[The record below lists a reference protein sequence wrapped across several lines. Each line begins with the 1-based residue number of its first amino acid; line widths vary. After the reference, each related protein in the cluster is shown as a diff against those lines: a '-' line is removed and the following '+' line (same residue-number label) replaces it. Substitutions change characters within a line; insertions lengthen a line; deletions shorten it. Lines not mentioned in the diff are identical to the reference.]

1 MKKANFKLRLL
12 TKGVISVA
20 FFWVLFSFVQ
30 TDELFKIFQNIDYI
44 YFFLSF
50 ALVPVMVIV
59 SCLKWK
65 IILNLHSR
73 KVPFFRLIRIYLIG
87 YLFSNLLPST
97 VGGDVVRSY
106 YSGKLINNQSFAA
119 IAIFIER
126 FSGLFLLFFLVL
138 FTPMLQN
145 DLYARSYF
153 FIPSVG
159 AFFLIGVIIW
169 IWRVQNPLDLPAR
182 IARMFFSLCYKISSF
197 SRLSMLSLLIER
209 AESFCCKIH
218 ARLEKLHFELRLAV
232 TTIQKD
238 RSLFWRI
245 IFITILFY
253 FLTLLNVYVSFMAF
267 GVSVDFLKICA
278 IVPTALFVAQIP
290 VTLLGNLG
298 FFESVFVGYF
308 LFIGIPGAETLAMG
322 LLLRLKM
329 MSMGG
334 AGYLSY
340 ISYSGVKYGTE
351 EFEKLQK
358 P

>member
-1 MKKANFKLRLL
+1 MKKANSKFKLLI
-12 TKGVISVA
+12 KGVISVA

-30 TDELFKIFQNIDYI
+30 TDELLEIFKDINYF

-50 ALVPVMVIV
+50 ALIPLMIIV

-65 IILNLHSR
+65 IILNL
-73 KVPFFRLIRIYLIG
+73 KAEEIPFLKLIRIYLIG

-106 YSGKLINNQSFAA
+106 YSGKLINNQSFSA

-126 FSGLFLLFFLVL
+126 FSGVFLLFFLVL

-145 DLYARSYF
+145 NLYALSYF

-159 AFFLIGVIIW
+159 AFFLISIIIW

-182 IARMFFSLCYKISSF
+182 IVRIFFLWSYKSTSF
-197 SRLSMLSLLIER
+197 ANLSTFSLLIKR
-209 AESFCCKIH
+209 FESYCRKIH
-218 ARLEKLHFELRLAV
+218 NRLEKLDFELRVAV
-232 TTIQKD
+232 KTIQKD
-238 RSLFWRI
+238 RSVFWRI
-245 IFITILFY
+245 IFVTILFY
-253 FLTLLNVYVSFMAF
+253 FLTLLNVYVAFLAF

-298 FFESVFVGYF
+298 FFESVFVCYF

-329 MSMGG
+329 MTIGG

-340 ISYSGVKYGTE
+340 ISYSGVKYGNE
-351 EFEKLQK
+351 ELEKLQK